1 MIRESNPENM
11 VHMTAMDKRILIT
24 KAIAEAHER
33 LAKKGAFRRAFI
45 ATGTQ
50 LPADELSGSG
60 VDLQG
65 LSFDYKTFCSTSA
78 VEAHK
83 RVVEEEKRKAEA
95 EKAKIEA
102 EKIPSLRK
110 IEEEQLILTSK
121 FQSAV
126 EISRQ
131 MQPTLK
137 TLIH

>member
-11 VHMTAMDKRILIT
+11 MHMTAMDKRILIT

-50 LPADELSGSG
+50 LPTDELSGSH

-65 LSFDYKTFCSTSA
+65 LSFDYETICSTSA

-95 EKAKIEA
+95 EKAKVEA
-102 EKIPSLRK
+102 EKIASLRK
-110 IEEEQLILTSK
+110 FEEKKLILASK
-121 FQSAV
+121 FAPAT
-126 EISRQ
+126 ERSRQ
-131 MQPTLK
+131 IQPTLK
-137 TLIH
+137 PRIY